1 VSHLCHIGVAFLQ
14 HRTGVQ
20 YLPQGLARRAM
31 TAISD
36 TSSPETA
43 IKPLRVDAETF
54 LGNKWL
60 NWTGIFL
67 VALTVLFGLGT
78 YLYLTGLT
86 PFDPRPETARHLLYG
101 NAVLLSLMAS
111 LIIWQL
117 SKLLTARMRKVP
129 GSGLH
134 IRIVALLSVFSVL
147 PAIIVA
153 AFATVT
159 LNRGLDTWLS
169 GQTQSIVDSAEAVA
183 DAYIKENLEVA
194 RSDAAFIANELNQR
208 AEEFK
213 SDREKVISR
222 IGTYGAVRGL
232 SGLFVMNPT
241 TKEIAISATA
251 NKLVRFRP
259 PEPED
264 IAQATTGEMVV
275 RQPDNGSNVI
285 RALVK
290 LEKID
295 GYYLYLYR
303 LVNPEVI
310 KQLAKARDQRRE
322 FDNLIEQ
329 RTSLQLNFA
338 ALYAGLAFIF
348 LLSAIWLGL
357 LFSNRLVQPIVA
369 LVSAARQVSAGE
381 LDTKVAV
388 TNTTG
393 DMATLGATFNQ
404 MTERLS
410 SQRAEL
416 TSTNAQLDERRRFM
430 EAVLGGV
437 SAGVLGLDAD
447 GTITLCNK
455 SALEH
460 LDLEEADV
468 TGHNIAEVLPEVNSI
483 YQIAKSRADGYADGA
498 VLRRV
503 GDQERSFMTGV
514 TTERGENGV
523 DGYVV
528 TFDDTTELVSAQR
541 NSAWADIAR
550 RIAHEIKNPL
560 TPIQLSAE
568 RLRRKYADQITTD
581 RKIFD
586 QCTDTIVRQVGDI
599 GRMVDE
605 FSSFAR
611 MPSAQLELHNLTTV
625 VREALVLQKASDE
638 TLNFETSFPKQ
649 PVKLMIDRRLVE
661 QAVTN
666 LVKNARESIEARL
679 QDAPDT
685 PGAIQVSIE
694 KKKATVIVAICDNG
708 IGLPKENRSRLAE
721 PYMTTRE
728 KGTGLGLAIVTRI
741 MEEHGGRLILSDAP
755 RSFHDGRG
763 ARVILEFPDLDMT
776 SQPEH
781 PGADAKDAD
790 GRKLSRGSD
799 NGS

>member
-1 VSHLCHIGVAFLQ
+1 MTAILDTLPPIESVSHLD
-14 HRTGVQ
+14 
-20 YLPQGLARRAM
+20 
-31 TAISD
+31 S
-36 TSSPETA
+36 
-43 IKPLRVDAETF
+43 DAELF
-54 LGNKWL
+54 LGSKWL
-60 NWTGIFL
+60 TRTGIFL
-67 VALTVLFGLGT
+67 ATLTVAFGLGT

-86 PFDPRPETARHLLYG
+86 PFTPHPETARHLLYANG
-101 NAVLLSLMAS
+101 TLLTLMAG
-111 LIIWQL
+111 LITWQL
-117 SKLLTARMRKVP
+117 TKLLGARIRKVP

-134 IRIVALLSVFSVL
+134 IRIVALLSLFAVL

-169 GQTQSIVDSAEAVA
+169 GETQSIVDSAEAVA
-183 DAYIKENLEVA
+183 NAYILENLDVA

-208 AEEFK
+208 ADEFK
-213 SDREKVISR
+213 NDRDKTIQRV
-222 IGTYGAVRGL
+222 GTYGAVRGL

-251 NKLVRFRP
+251 NKLVRFRAP
-259 PEPED
+259 APED

-275 RQPDNGSNVI
+275 RQPENGGNVI
-285 RALVK
+285 RALIK

-310 KQLAKARDQRRE
+310 KQLAKARDQRKQ
-322 FDNLIEQ
+322 FDNLMEQ
-329 RTSLQLNFA
+329 RSSLQLNFA

-369 LVSAARQVSAGE
+369 LVAASRRVSAGQ
-381 LDTKVAV
+381 LDTKVSV
-388 TNTTG
+388 YKSTG
-393 DMATLGATFNQ
+393 DLATLGATFNQ

-410 SQRAEL
+410 SQREEL

-437 SAGVLGLDAD
+437 SAGVLGVDPD

-455 SALEH
+455 SALE
-460 LDLEEADV
+460 LLKLEEADV
-468 TGHNIAEVLPEVNSI
+468 KGKMYDSVLPEVKKI
-483 YQIAKSRADGYADGA
+483 FERARHDSDGYADGA
-498 VLRRV
+498 VVRRV
-503 GDQERSFMTGV
+503 KDQERSFMTGV

-523 DGYVV
+523 DGYVI

-611 MPSAQLELHNLTTV
+611 MPSAQLEKQNLTTI
-625 VREALVLQKASDE
+625 VRKSLVLQKASDE
-638 TLNFETSFPKQ
+638 SLKFETSFPKQ
-649 PVKLMIDRRLVE
+649 AIPLMLDRRLVD
-661 QAVTN
+661 QAMTN
-666 LVKNARESIEARL
+666 LVKNAREAIEARL
-679 QDAPDT
+679 QNDPE
-685 PGAIQVSIE
+685 PSGEILVSIE
-694 KKKATVIVAICDNG
+694 KNKGGVSVSVSDNG
-708 IGLPKENRSRLAE
+708 IGLPQENRSRLTE
-721 PYMTTRE
+721 PYITTRV

-741 MEEHGGRLILSDAP
+741 MEEHGGRLTLSDAP
-755 RSFHDGRG
+755 KNFHGGRG
-763 ARVILEFPDLDMT
+763 AKVTLEFPVMEMPAETGESGAVTKDTDT
-776 SQPEH
+776 S
-781 PGADAKDAD
+781 A
-790 GRKLSRGSD
+790 LSRGSD

>member
-1 VSHLCHIGVAFLQ
+1 MTAILDTSPPIEAVSHLD
-14 HRTGVQ
+14 
-20 YLPQGLARRAM
+20 
-31 TAISD
+31 SN
-36 TSSPETA
+36 
-43 IKPLRVDAETF
+43 AESF
-54 LGNKWL
+54 LGGKWL
-60 NWTGIFL
+60 TRTGIFL
-67 VALTVLFGLGT
+67 ATLTVAFGLGT

-86 PFDPRPETARHLLYG
+86 PFTPDPETARHLLYANG
-101 NAVLLSLMAS
+101 TLLTLMAG
-111 LIIWQL
+111 LITWQL
-117 SKLLTARMRKVP
+117 TKLLGARIRKVP

-134 IRIVALLSVFSVL
+134 IRIVALLSMFAVL

-169 GQTQSIVDSAEAVA
+169 GETQSIVDSAEAVA
-183 DAYIKENLEVA
+183 NAYILENLDVA

-208 AEEFK
+208 ADEFK
-213 SDREKVISR
+213 NERDKTIQRV
-222 IGTYGAVRGL
+222 GTYGAVRGL

-251 NKLVRFRP
+251 NKLVRFRAP
-259 PEPED
+259 APED

-275 RQPDNGSNVI
+275 RQPEDGGNVI
-285 RALVK
+285 RALIK

-310 KQLAKARDQRRE
+310 KQLAKARDQRKQ
-322 FDNLIEQ
+322 FDNLMEQ
-329 RTSLQLNFA
+329 RSSLQLNFA
-338 ALYAGLAFIF
+338 ALFAGLAFIF

-369 LVSAARQVSAGE
+369 LVAASRRVSAGQ
-381 LDTKVAV
+381 LDTKVSV
-388 TNTTG
+388 HKSTG
-393 DMATLGATFNQ
+393 DLATLGATFNQ

-410 SQRAEL
+410 SQREEL

-437 SAGVLGLDAD
+437 SAGVLGVDPD

-455 SALEH
+455 SALE
-460 LDLEEADV
+460 LLKLEEADV
-468 TGHNIAEVLPEVNSI
+468 NGKKYDSVLPEVKKI
-483 YQIAKSRADGYADGA
+483 FERAKRDSDGYADGA
-498 VLRRV
+498 VVRRV
-503 GDQERSFMTGV
+503 KDQERSFMAGV
-514 TTERGENGV
+514 TTERGKDGV
-523 DGYVV
+523 DGYVI

-568 RLRRKYADQITTD
+568 RLRRKYADQITSD

-611 MPSAQLELHNLTTV
+611 MPSAQLEKKNLTTI
-625 VREALVLQKASDE
+625 VRESLVLQKASDE
-638 TLNFETSFPKQ
+638 SLIFETSFPKQ
-649 PVKLMIDRRLVE
+649 AIPLMLDRRLVD
-661 QAVTN
+661 QAMTN

-679 QDAPDT
+679 QNNPEP
-685 PGAIQVSIE
+685 PGEILVSVE
-694 KKKATVIVAICDNG
+694 KNKGGVSVSVSDNG
-708 IGLPKENRSRLAE
+708 IGLPQENRSRLTE
-721 PYMTTRE
+721 PYITSRV

-741 MEEHGGRLILSDAP
+741 MEEHGGRLTLSDAP
-755 RSFHDGRG
+755 KSFHGGRG
-763 ARVILEFPDLDMT
+763 ATVTLEFPVVEMPT
-776 SQPEH
+776 ETGES
-781 PGADAKDAD
+781 GAVTKDAD
-790 GRKLSRGSD
+790 RSALSRGSD